1 MWGLEVL
8 PCFKPIC
15 IVMITLGETIKNLPN
30 LSTSFQ
36 FNSLHILWAP
46 PCSFTW
52 KKAVGLAFLATRVS
66 WQIGRVVK
74 RYRPPTAQQSISGV
88 PLDFPGRGMIAVVI
102 LWHVLML
109 HYCIV
114 AQFPCIDIFNQ
125 CQTPTQSLQCAM
137 HNYNLTIMFKS
148 FF

>member
-1 MWGLEVL
+1 
-8 PCFKPIC
+8 
-15 IVMITLGETIKNLPN
+15 MITLGETIKNLPN

-109 HYCIV
+109 HYPPTHFLYKFRGV
-114 AQFPCIDIFNQ
+114 NPCINCFFYAPVMFLIYLHLPEDLDFIEESEFIV
-125 CQTPTQSLQCAM
+125 
-137 HNYNLTIMFKS
+137 TIPRRIL
-148 FF
+148 